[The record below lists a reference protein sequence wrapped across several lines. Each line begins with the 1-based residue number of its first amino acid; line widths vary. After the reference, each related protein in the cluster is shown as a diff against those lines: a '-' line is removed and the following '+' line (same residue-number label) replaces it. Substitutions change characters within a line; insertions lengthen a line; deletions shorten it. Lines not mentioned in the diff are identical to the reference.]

1 MNLFR
6 TKSIEQSMSDADE
19 PGRKLKRSLS
29 SWDLM
34 IMGVAVAV
42 GAGIF
47 SVGAKAAANFAGP
60 AVTLSFAIAA
70 VTCALAIMCYAEFA
84 TAIPVAG
91 SAYVFTYATMG
102 ELLAWIIGWNLILEL
117 FTAGAVIAKYWG
129 IYLSKVFAL
138 MGVDI
143 PPSISLGG
151 VDLYWGAFLIVAVFT
166 VLLVLGT
173 KLSARVGNIFTLVKI
188 GVVLFVIVVGFTYVK
203 FENYAPFVPT
213 SEPTGGTGAADV
225 MKQSFFA
232 FLTGAAPAQYGTLG
246 IFAGAA
252 LVFFA
257 FIGFDVVATSA
268 EEVKDPQK
276 TLPRGIFGGLAVVTV
291 LYILVSLAL
300 TGMVSYTQLAE
311 AENPTLTTAFEAV
324 GNTDAAKIIA
334 FGSLVGLTT
343 VIMVLL
349 MGLSR
354 VVLAMSR
361 DGLLPRSLSKTS
373 TIRATPVRL
382 QIICGAAVALVA
394 GLTNVDLLEEMI
406 NIGTLSA
413 FVTVSI
419 GVLVLRK
426 KRPDLKP
433 AFRVPFGKVLPIVS
447 AVLCLYLMTNLAVET
462 WIFFAIW
469 LVIGVVIYFSY
480 GQRHSRLNEKFAEA
494 KASVNGPGDKSAA
507 NGAGTGRADAEA
519 DADAAPEPG
528 AAAPS
533 WQPVRIEVA
542 GAVRIRW
549 KLPANSHGSGDFGVG
564 RRIGFGAR
572 SGRAPYDGL
581 MARPARPERKAELL
595 AAILD
600 YLMDKTLA
608 ELTFRSLAD
617 GLGVS
622 SYVLVYHFGHREQLV
637 NEIIRTIE
645 SRLDSIRATDVRDI
659 DRDAWRAFLLE
670 SWRWTMAQ
678 RNRHLARLEFEATA
692 QDIVAAVTPRN
703 SAGAFQDAARKG
715 PGLADAPG
723 HPGGVRRHRRPPVHR
738 RLLRAPVRL
747 RREQPAR
754 GSQQGL

>member
-1 MNLFR
+1 MNLLR
-6 TKSIEQSMSDADE
+6 TKTIEQSMADADE

-29 SWDLM
+29 TWDLM

-47 SVGAKAAANFAGP
+47 SVGAKAAANFSGP
-60 AVTLSFAIAA
+60 AVTVSFAIAA

-117 FTAGAVIAKYWG
+117 FTAAAVIAKYWG

-138 MGVDI
+138 MGADV
-143 PPSISLGG
+143 PAAMSIGG

-173 KLSARVGNIFTLVKI
+173 KLSARVGNIFTLIKI

-203 FENYAPFVPT
+203 FENYSPFIPAA
-213 SEPTGGTGAADV
+213 EPTAGGTADV
-225 MKQSFFA
+225 LKQSFFG

-268 EEVKDPQK
+268 EEVKNPQK
-276 TLPRGIFGGLAVVTV
+276 TLPRGIFGGLAVVTL

-300 TGMVSYTQLAE
+300 TGMVSYTDLAE

-324 GNTDAAKIIA
+324 GDTTAAKVIA
-334 FGSLVGLTT
+334 FGSLIGLTT

-361 DGLLPRSLSKTS
+361 DGLLPRALSRTS
-373 TIRATPVRL
+373 EKRSTPVRL
-382 QIICGAAVALVA
+382 QVLCGAAVALVA

-413 FVTVSI
+413 FVMVSLGI
-419 GVLVLRK
+419 LVLRK

-433 AFRVPFGKVLPIVS
+433 SFRVPFGKVLPVVS
-447 AVLCLYLMTNLAVET
+447 ALLCLYLMTNLAVET

-469 LVIGVVIYFSY
+469 LLIGIVIYFAY
-480 GQRHSRLNEKFAEA
+480 GQRHSRLNERFTEA
-494 KASVNGPGDKSAA
+494 REAVNGRG
-507 NGAGTGRADAEA
+507 
-519 DADAAPEPG
+519 DAAPRSTEP
-528 AAAPS
+528 
-533 WQPVRIEVA
+533 E
-542 GAVRIRW
+542 
-549 KLPANSHGSGDFGVG
+549 DEYT
-564 RRIGFGAR
+564 
-572 SGRAPYDGL
+572 RA
-581 MARPARPERKAELL
+581 
-595 AAILD
+595 
-600 YLMDKTLA
+600 
-608 ELTFRSLAD
+608 
-617 GLGVS
+617 
-622 SYVLVYHFGHREQLV
+622 
-637 NEIIRTIE
+637 
-645 SRLDSIRATDVRDI
+645 
-659 DRDAWRAFLLE
+659 
-670 SWRWTMAQ
+670 
-678 RNRHLARLEFEATA
+678 
-692 QDIVAAVTPRN
+692 
-703 SAGAFQDAARKG
+703 
-715 PGLADAPG
+715 
-723 HPGGVRRHRRPPVHR
+723 
-738 RLLRAPVRL
+738 
-747 RREQPAR
+747 
-754 GSQQGL
+754 

>member
-1 MNLFR
+1 MNLLR
-6 TKSIEQSMSDADE
+6 TKSIEQSIADADE

-29 SWDLM
+29 TWDLM

-47 SVGAKAAANFAGP
+47 SVGAKAAANFSGP
-60 AVTLSFAIAA
+60 AVTVSFAIAA

-117 FTAGAVIAKYWG
+117 FTAAAVIAKYWG
-129 IYLSKVFAL
+129 IYLSNVFAL
-138 MGVDI
+138 MGADV
-143 PPSISLGG
+143 PAAVSIGG

-173 KLSARVGNIFTLVKI
+173 KLSARVGNVFTLIKI

-203 FENYAPFVPT
+203 FENYSPFVPAA
-213 SEPTGGTGAADV
+213 EPTAGGAADV
-225 MKQSFFA
+225 LKQSFFG

-246 IFAGAA
+246 VFAGAA

-268 EEVKDPQK
+268 EEVKNPQK
-276 TLPRGIFGGLAVVTV
+276 TLPRGIFGGLAVVTL

-300 TGMVSYTQLAE
+300 TGMVSYTDLAA

-324 GNTDAAKIIA
+324 GNTTAAKVIA

-373 TIRATPVRL
+373 DKRSTPVRL

-413 FVTVSI
+413 FVMVSLGI
-419 GVLVLRK
+419 LVLRK

-433 AFRVPFGKVLPIVS
+433 SFRVPFGKVLPVVS

-462 WIFFAIW
+462 WMFFAGW
-469 LVIGVVIYFSY
+469 LVIGIVIYFAY
-480 GQRHSRLNEKFAEA
+480 GQRHSRLNEKFAAA
-494 KASVNGPGDKSAA
+494 KSAVNGEESSVQ
-507 NGAGTGRADAEA
+507 
-519 DADAAPEPG
+519 
-528 AAAPS
+528 AAA
-533 WQPVRIEVA
+533 
-542 GAVRIRW
+542 
-549 KLPANSHGSGDFGVG
+549 GDEAF
-564 RRIGFGAR
+564 
-572 SGRAPYDGL
+572 
-581 MARPARPERKAELL
+581 
-595 AAILD
+595 
-600 YLMDKTLA
+600 T
-608 ELTFRSLAD
+608 
-617 GLGVS
+617 
-622 SYVLVYHFGHREQLV
+622 HR
-637 NEIIRTIE
+637 
-645 SRLDSIRATDVRDI
+645 
-659 DRDAWRAFLLE
+659 
-670 SWRWTMAQ
+670 
-678 RNRHLARLEFEATA
+678 
-692 QDIVAAVTPRN
+692 
-703 SAGAFQDAARKG
+703 
-715 PGLADAPG
+715 
-723 HPGGVRRHRRPPVHR
+723 
-738 RLLRAPVRL
+738 
-747 RREQPAR
+747 
-754 GSQQGL
+754 